1 MKPQIKQLITE
12 YAGEC
17 SNCKKLSNDLL
28 DLHSKWLSDRQFLD
42 TQMSELKAENEALR
56 EQGSFWKESAQLN
69 TSKAHEFKAENERF
83 KNEKD
88 D

>member
-28 DLHSKWLSDRQFLD
+28 DLHSKWLSDRQFLN
-42 TQMSELKAENEALR
+42 TQISEL
-56 EQGSFWKESAQLN
+56 
-69 TSKAHEFKAENERF
+69 KAENERF